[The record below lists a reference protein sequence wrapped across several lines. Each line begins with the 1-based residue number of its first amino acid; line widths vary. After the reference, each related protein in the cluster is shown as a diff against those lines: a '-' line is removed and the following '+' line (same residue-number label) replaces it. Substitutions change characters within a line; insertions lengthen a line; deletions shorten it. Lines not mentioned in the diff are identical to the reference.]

1 MNELPTQR
9 HPQGKQRYRSVVE
22 GVALAN
28 EFYSSRMSMSEFAR
42 QRGVSVRMVTYWS
55 SRARQLA
62 AATASDLVQIAEI
75 DAKGGITPV
84 SQGMPAL
91 PAPAPAPAPAP
102 VPVPMATP
110 APLPVS
116 GPTMIEVRLPN
127 GVRLGVGAGFSP
139 VALAQVIACLGGRS
153 C

>member
-91 PAPAPAPAPAP
+91 QAPAPA
-102 VPVPMATP
+102 PVPMATP